1 MAEASPKPI
10 NYWTFGTGEM
20 IVANEKFITEVVE
33 NSFCQTLQNYNDP
46 LLLKEKPLNSYKFQ
60 LTLTIKRLQPEDFG
74 TYRCI
79 SKNSIGQAEEVVE
92 LYGKLH
98 DCLCL
103 ELCSLSVMDE
113 LTKHWNINIYLR
125 QSSRQR
131 RSITRLRRSTQR
143 SCRSRSRL
151 REFLTQTRSRQ

>member
-1 MAEASPKPI
+1 
-10 NYWTFGTGEM
+10 M

-92 LYGKLH
+92 LYGKYMIV
-98 DCLCL
+98 CL
-103 ELCSLSVMDE
+103 
-113 LTKHWNINIYLR
+113 
-125 QSSRQR
+125 
-131 RSITRLRRSTQR
+131 
-143 SCRSRSRL
+143 
-151 REFLTQTRSRQ
+151 